1 MPGDIFTRKSNPPIH
16 QPQKNL

>member
-1 MPGDIFTRKSNPPIH
+1 MPGDIFTRKSNPPNH